1 MLNLSY
7 DWFRGEVLATIGR
20 LAHLQVLDLSYNAFS
35 EATGELIEPSMVGGW
50 TWWTE
55 DPEPFC
61 IPAHGRNST
70 APTTNSFPYLVV
82 INYGDALA
90 QDKQCSIDH
99 EADAPAT

>member
-1 MLNLSY
+1 MEMRTTLPPSLLHRHPST
-7 DWFRGEVLATIGR
+7 V
-20 LAHLQVLDLSYNAFS
+20 Q